1 MPTGNV
7 NLYVPAGTKDAYQAA
22 ETWSGFH
29 IIEYDLQMS
38 VSRDSIAIS
47 DTAGSSASFDIT
59 SSTNW
64 QVSSGQSWLR
74 VDPVMGMDTSV
85 ITFMAEANPDTVSR
99 EAILTVSGENVDS
112 LYVVVIQAPRP
123 ELSLSTDSLDI
134 GPLEGNT
141 ASFNIVSNQDWTAQ
155 SDQAW
160 LVPSASAGYKNSV
173 ITLTAEANPDTIIR
187 EAIIIVYSGQL
198 TPDSI
203 RVIQAPRPVLSL
215 SSNALAIG
223 YQEGSQVIFHI
234 NSNTGWTL
242 ESDQSWL
249 TANPSSGIRNGEI
262 TLTAEA
268 NPDAATREAVVT
280 ISADGVIAQTVTIT
294 QEAALPS
301 GNKEVLSEKIEVY
314 PNPVQD
320 VLHVSGAAG
329 NELIIYDISG
339 QVVFSKRLFN
349 DRETVDLSA
358 LPSGS
363 YVINIGNITGK
374 IVK

>member
-1 MPTGNV
+1 
-7 NLYVPAGTKDAYQAA
+7 L
-22 ETWSGFH
+22 F
-29 IIEYDLQMS
+29 L
-38 VSRDSIAIS
+38 
-47 DTAGSSASFDIT
+47 SA
-59 SSTNW
+59 
-64 QVSSGQSWLR
+64 
-74 VDPVMGMDTSV
+74 
-85 ITFMAEANPDTVSR
+85 
-99 EAILTVSGENVDS
+99 
-112 LYVVVIQAPRP
+112 
-123 ELSLSTDSLDI
+123 DSLDI
-134 GPLEGNT
+134 GPLEGHT
-141 ASFNIVSNQDWTAQ
+141 ASFNIISNQEWIAQ

-160 LVPSASAGYKNSV
+160 LVPGATSGYKNSL

-187 EAIIIVYSGQL
+187 EAIIIVFSGQL

-203 RVIQAPRPVLSL
+203 RVSQAPRPVLSL

-223 YQEGSQVIFHI
+223 YQEGSQVAFHI
-234 NSNTGWTL
+234 NSNTRWTL

-294 QEAALPS
+294 QKAALPS
-301 GNKEVLSEKIEVY
+301 GAIETLSEKIEVY

-329 NELIIYDISG
+329 SELIIYDISG

-363 YVINIGNITGK
+363 YVINIGNKTGK